1 MTEYPLVSVLA
12 VCYNHARFV
21 VECLD
26 GIRNQSYPNI
36 EIIIVDDCSKDDSVA
51 VINNWIKQHQVE
63 CRFIA
68 HSENQGVCRTLNDA
82 LGHAQGKY
90 ISLIAT
96 DDAWLPDKITR
107 QVAIMETMPETVGIL
122 YSDAYQV
129 DENGQQLADMFI
141 AAHCKCE
148 CMPEGFKPIPEGDIL
163 ERLIFANFIPAM
175 TTLIRRSVYDK
186 VGLYDENLLY
196 EDWDFWLRAANHFH
210 FAYSDYPS
218 ANYRILSTS
227 MMRTVL
233 SNRNVRAEQ
242 TFFLINSKILGM
254 HGISQLSRSLTVE
267 RLSSNARFMYTMNHP
282 DASSALF
289 ASFTATREFLDL
301 YFSLL
306 AFIGISENR
315 YHRIKDYLQWRLS
328 GFLSL
333 LKK

>member
-1 MTEYPLVSVLA
+1 MTEYPLVSIIA

-26 GIRNQSYPNI
+26 AIRNQSYSNK
-36 EIIIVDDCSKDDSVA
+36 EIIIIDDCSKDDSVA

-68 HSENQGVCRTLNDA
+68 HSENQGVCRTINDA
-82 LGHAQGKY
+82 LAHAKGKY
-90 ISLIAT
+90 ISIIAT

-107 QVAIMETMPETVGIL
+107 QVAMMETLPETVGVL

-141 AAHCKCE
+141 AAHCKFE
-148 CMPEGFKPIPEGDIL
+148 AMPEGDIL
-163 ERLIFANFIPAM
+163 EQLICANFIPAM
-175 TTLIRRSVYDK
+175 TILIRRTVYDK
-186 VGLYDENLLY
+186 VGLYDENLIY
-196 EDWDFWLRAANHFH
+196 EDWDFWLRTANHFH

-242 TFFLINSKILGM
+242 TSFLLNRKILAM
-254 HGISQLSRSLTVE
+254 RGISQLSRSLTVE
-267 RLSSNARFMYTMNHP
+267 RLASNARFMYAMNHP
-282 DASSALF
+282 DAPRALF
-289 ASFTATREFLDL
+289 VSFKATGEFNDL

-315 YHRIKDYLQWRLS
+315 YHRIMDYLQWRLS